1 MKKELL
7 APAGDTEAG
16 YAALYYGADAVYLG
30 LKHFSARA
38 TAANFGADDLNEF
51 VGYTHSLGRKVY
63 VAVNTLL
70 QEDELPEL
78 LKALDLCAKYKVDAL
93 IVQDLG
99 VARVVREAY
108 PELELHA
115 STQMAVHNREGAL
128 ALQKIGFS
136 RVVLARELT
145 LNEIREIA
153 AIPGLET
160 EAFIHGALCYSYSGL
175 CMFSSLETGKSA
187 NRGKCLYP
195 CRAAFGGCDGEKHYF
210 SMKDM
215 ALQGEVLKMPVTS
228 LKIEG
233 RKKTALY
240 VAAAVDYYR
249 RILDGRG
256 DDAERAE
263 NIRQIFSRP
272 WTKFHFNGRNKDV
285 IDRDFVGHR
294 GLKIGRTGS
303 LRNNSLQFRTTHK
316 IARYDGIQIDVPGE
330 EKPFGFS
337 LQSLRVNGRN
347 VFEAQAGET
356 VEVKLPPHAPRLEKG
371 WDIYLASASEVKGA
385 YPYEKPKPGAFR
397 QRRQLDVSV
406 MIEKGK
412 LSAATGEFFFA
423 VTGEFAKAE
432 NPDKTAD
439 AVRKAFGK
447 TGDTDFVLG
456 NLTIENPQGLFA
468 PASLLN
474 ELRRGLYG
482 QVVFEEEP
490 RVLPAVKKV
499 RESGAP
505 KWIVKTDKVETLAG
519 INLEEAAEIVFLLSE
534 NTKTETLSAL
544 PKSKVRLALPT
555 VCRRPK
561 TFEKTINAMLSAGY
575 KKWEIGNYWGLE
587 VLPENGIDLSFD
599 YPLYVLNTQAA
610 AMAGEMGAARV
621 TLSPEDVLRNMKS
634 MAAASP
640 LPVVLPVYADVPLF
654 ISADCIRS
662 NACADCPRGEKWLEL
677 TRNGVRYK
685 ALSRD
690 CQIMLFDEWPLC
702 FAAEALEV
710 KAAAY
715 RVDFCFRP
723 YSSEQAAGIW
733 TRVRG
738 FLDTD
743 GCAKG
748 NIGKPAL
755 L

>member
-51 VGYTHSLGRKVY
+51 VGYAHSLGRKVY

-99 VARVVREAY
+99 VARIVREAY

-316 IARYDGIQIDVPGE
+316 IAPLRRYSDRC
-330 EKPFGFS
+330 S
-337 LQSLRVNGRN
+337 
-347 VFEAQAGET
+347 
-356 VEVKLPPHAPRLEKG
+356 
-371 WDIYLASASEVKGA
+371 
-385 YPYEKPKPGAFR
+385 
-397 QRRQLDVSV
+397 RR
-406 MIEKGK
+406 G
-412 LSAATGEFFFA
+412 
-423 VTGEFAKAE
+423 
-432 NPDKTAD
+432 
-439 AVRKAFGK
+439 KAF
-447 TGDTDFVLG
+447 
-456 NLTIENPQGLFA
+456 
-468 PASLLN
+468 
-474 ELRRGLYG
+474 
-482 QVVFEEEP
+482 
-490 RVLPAVKKV
+490 
-499 RESGAP
+499 
-505 KWIVKTDKVETLAG
+505 W
-519 INLEEAAEIVFLLSE
+519 
-534 NTKTETLSAL
+534 
-544 PKSKVRLALPT
+544 
-555 VCRRPK
+555 
-561 TFEKTINAMLSAGY
+561 
-575 KKWEIGNYWGLE
+575 
-587 VLPENGIDLSFD
+587 
-599 YPLYVLNTQAA
+599 
-610 AMAGEMGAARV
+610 
-621 TLSPEDVLRNMKS
+621 
-634 MAAASP
+634 
-640 LPVVLPVYADVPLF
+640 LF
-654 ISADCIRS
+654 IAKF
-662 NACADCPRGEKWLEL
+662 ACKRP
-677 TRNGVRYK
+677 
-685 ALSRD
+685 
-690 CQIMLFDEWPLC
+690 Q
-702 FAAEALEV
+702 
-710 KAAAY
+710 
-715 RVDFCFRP
+715 RV
-723 YSSEQAAGIW
+723 
-733 TRVRG
+733 
-738 FLDTD
+738 
-743 GCAKG
+743 
-748 NIGKPAL
+748 
-755 L
+755 